1 MSLITEN
8 YVSKDILIGR
18 TLTSIKYVCL
28 NTKSNF
34 HIFLEALENQV
45 DDQAEKSHPSNKK
58 LKGTLMLPDISSNE
72 TISLIQSALQPEIE
86 RRLEARR
93 NMDKLAVETLIK
105 FSDQHLRTNQVDQ
118 VSLTEEQ
125 HDLCLNKDD
134 EACGEELL

>member
-1 MSLITEN
+1 
-8 YVSKDILIGR
+8 
-18 TLTSIKYVCL
+18 
-28 NTKSNF
+28 
-34 HIFLEALENQV
+34 
-45 DDQAEKSHPSNKK
+45 
-58 LKGTLMLPDISSNE
+58 MLPDISSNE